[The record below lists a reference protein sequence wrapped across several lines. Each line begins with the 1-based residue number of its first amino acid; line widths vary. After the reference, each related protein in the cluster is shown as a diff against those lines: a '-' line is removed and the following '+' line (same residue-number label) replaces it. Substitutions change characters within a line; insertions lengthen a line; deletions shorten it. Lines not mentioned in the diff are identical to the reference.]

1 MWIGLLFIALL
12 LLLLFWTLRIW
23 LSNDDKLTTQ
33 IFLRCVELNKTF
45 VRQTDVNL
53 SPFDSV
59 AERDLYANQL
69 LVVSAAATLFSV
81 MTFSKSLPHLI
92 DLKFRSYLTPSLF
105 DTYRNLMVAICLSHK
120 LGQTFSLNDVIE
132 FLYAWVLS
140 EYGFTS
146 DECKAFFKFVLT
158 IVKGSIPSNI
168 SLNRTKP
175 LSFHI

>member
-1 MWIGLLFIALL
+1 MWIGLLFCILL
-12 LLLLFWTLRIW
+12 FLLLFWFLRIW
-23 LSNDDKLTTQ
+23 LSDDDKLSNQ

-45 VRQTDVNL
+45 VRRTDVDL
-53 SPFDSV
+53 SPFDSFS
-59 AERDLYANQL
+59 ERDLYANQL
-69 LVVSAAATLFSV
+69 LVVSAVTTLFSV
-81 MTFSKSLPHLI
+81 MTFSKSIPRLI

-105 DTYRNLMVAICLSHK
+105 ETYRHLMVAICLSHK
-120 LGQTFSLNDVIE
+120 LGQTSSLDDVIE
-132 FLYAWVLS
+132 FLYACVLS

-146 DECKAFFKFVLT
+146 DECKAFFKFVLA